1 MTQSQSQKGATVER
15 WYVFSVSYRKEME
28 LQDELS
34 ASGFNTYIPMRF
46 CLRQYRGRKSRQLLP
61 AIAGLV
67 FVKGGREQLL
77 EFRKM
82 SRLKDYI
89 FLKSHIMSDGTR
101 KYVQVREDDMEN
113 FKKLND
119 IKGIK
124 LTYYKPEELNIEKGS
139 KVKIKD
145 GPFEGITGVVQKL
158 PGKRG
163 QYLVVSLPDV
173 AIAAVSIKPQ
183 YVEPVEI
190 KVKKSENVEK
200 DSLLLARKALAL
212 LMAKK
217 NDKEEG
223 KRLIMDEI
231 KQLMAS
237 LKDCKTFLP
246 NDKAHLHFAFYAAHL
261 ALKEEAAKN
270 RQELETLL
278 PRLKANNL
286 LLPTARLLFYYEDQ
300 DQEELNTANSII
312 DKWDNTHY
320 TEPQRDVV
328 RLRQFVLN
336 SVRDTSANNN

>member
-1 MTQSQSQKGATVER
+1 MIQSRKEATAEH
-15 WYVFSVSYRKEME
+15 WYVFTVSYRKEME
-28 LQDELS
+28 VQDELS
-34 ASGFNTYIPMRF
+34 ASGFNTYIPMRYF
-46 CLRQYRGRKSRQLLP
+46 LREYRGRKSRQLLP

-77 EFRKM
+77 EFRNM

-89 FLKSHIMSDGTR
+89 FLKSHILSDGTR
-101 KYVQVREDDMEN
+101 KYVQVREADMEN

-145 GPFEGITGVVQKL
+145 GPFEGITGVVQRL

-183 YVEPVEI
+183 YVEPVDI

-217 NDKEEG
+217 NENNEG
-223 KRLIMDEI
+223 KSLIIDEI
-231 KQLMAS
+231 KWLMAS

-246 NDKAHLHFAFYAAHL
+246 NDKARYQFAFYVAHL
-261 ALKEEAAKN
+261 AFGEETSEN
-270 RQELETLL
+270 RQQLEKLL

-286 LLPTARLLFYYEDQ
+286 LLPTAHLLFYYEDQ
-300 DQEELNTANSII
+300 DSAELNKANSII
-312 DKWDNTHY
+312 GKWDNTNY
-320 TEPQRDVV
+320 TDPQRDVV

>member
-1 MTQSQSQKGATVER
+1 MTQSQKEATEEH
-15 WYVFSVSYRKEME
+15 WYVFAVSYRKEME

-34 ASGFNTYIPMRF
+34 ADGFNTYIPMRF

-77 EFRKM
+77 EFRNL

-101 KYVQVREDDMEN
+101 KYIQVREDDMEN
-113 FKKLND
+113 FRKLND
-119 IKGIK
+119 IKGAK

-139 KVKIKD
+139 KIKIKD

-212 LMAKK
+212 LMAKE
-217 NDKEEG
+217 NDKKAEG
-223 KRLIMDEI
+223 RRLIIDEI
-231 KQLMAS
+231 KLLMAS

-246 NDKAHLHFAFYAAHL
+246 NDKAHLQFAFYAAHL

-286 LLPTARLLFYYEDQ
+286 LLPTARLLFYYENQ
-300 DQEELNTANSII
+300 NRAELNTANSII

-336 SVRDTSANNN
+336 SAKDTSANNN